1 MHVRIRQR
9 RESVDA
15 RALAGADAVDFAR
28 ALRLMTAIES
38 RIIAISAA
46 CDDARLPALMAAI
59 KSASMILE
67 MSARSSETAKRLMP
81 CANAALLHVRSEM
94 MLIGL
99 ELRGRAKQEFDL
111 ATPCLAPMAPGAPA

>member
-15 RALAGADAVDFAR
+15 RALAGADAVDFAH
-28 ALRLMTAIES
+28 ALRLMAAIET

-46 CDDARLPALMAAI
+46 CNDARLPALMAAV

-67 MSARSSETAKRLMP
+67 MSARSPETAKRLMP

-99 ELRGRAKQEFDL
+99 ELRGRAKQAFDL
-111 ATPCLAPMAPGAPA
+111 AVPCLAPMPLGEPA